1 MIAGRVVLLFCVF
14 HWAHKSCCLLVTW
27 LGGLGRFR
35 YEELQQKLLDR
46 ENFEDLEAPEKRT
59 ELTPEEVEA
68 IELDLMKKGGLSYE
82 EWKGQA

>member
-1 MIAGRVVLLFCVF
+1 MSAGYVACV
-14 HWAHKSCCLLVTW
+14 
-27 LGGLGRFR
+27 GGLERFR